1 MVKNVLNT
9 LRKKQKNNKGFSLV
23 ELIVVIAIMAVLV
36 GVLAPQ
42 FIKYVERSR
51 QSTDLQNV
59 EELKNAVE
67 VAMADDDAIDD
78 AVDADGNPIVG
89 ADGKPTK
96 ATITIKIKDGKAKLE
111 GITPKNLGKTEVSLK
126 SKGWKTQTYTYVLTD
141 SIWKTDDKAEDTKN
155 EKDPNRDM
163 ADVFTTTGKTTP

>member
-51 QSTDLQNV
+51 QSTDLQNI

-67 VAMADDDAIDD
+67 VEAADNGITAN
-78 AVDADGNPIVG
+78 AVITISG
-89 ADGKPTK
+89 TK
-96 ATITIKIKDGKAKLE
+96 ATLNIDTDSLSKK
-111 GITPKNLGKTEVSLK
+111 EVELK
-126 SKGWKTQTYTYVLTD
+126 SKGWTNGTKFTY
-141 SIWKTDDKAEDTKN
+141 DKDTLKWTHSGTTAN
-155 EKDPNRDM
+155 SKAPNRDL
-163 ADVFTTTGKTTP
+163 ADVFSSSAATATP

>member
-59 EELKNAVE
+59 QELKSAIE
-67 VAMADDDAIDD
+67 ADI
-78 AVDADGNPIVG
+78 
-89 ADGKPTK
+89 ADGKI
-96 ATITIKIKDGKAKLE
+96 AADVTITITGGASGTAVSSETPAAADATVKLKSSGWPAGPTEYKYSVSDGKWSTVPSLE
-111 GITPKNLGKTEVSLK
+111 NTKEPKRNMDEVFK
-126 SKGWKTQTYTYVLTD
+126 
-141 SIWKTDDKAEDTKN
+141 
-155 EKDPNRDM
+155 
-163 ADVFTTTGKTTP
+163 

>member
-59 EELKNAVE
+59 EELKNAIEVE
-67 VAMADDDAIDD
+67 AADNGIDAN
-78 AVDADGNPIVG
+78 AV
-89 ADGKPTK
+89 
-96 ATITIKIKDGKAKLE
+96 ITISQTNGKFTATLS
-111 GITPKNLGKTEVSLK
+111 GVTNLDSLSKTSVELK
-126 SKGWKTQTYTYVLTD
+126 SKGWTDGTTFTYNKDTLKWTH
-141 SIWKTDDKAEDTKN
+141 SGTTTNSKA
-155 EKDPNRDM
+155 PGRDL
-163 ADVFTTTGKTTP
+163 ADVFSSSTTTP

>member
-51 QSTDLQNV
+51 QSTDMQNV
-59 EELKNAVE
+59 EELKSAVE
-67 VAMADDDAIDD
+67 AEISDNEDIASAKITVTTTGATVELKDKKNAD
-78 AVDADGNPIVG
+78 V
-89 ADGKPTK
+89 KLT
-96 ATITIKIKDGKAKLE
+96 ATSSTV
-111 GITPKNLGKTEVSLK
+111 TFK
-126 SKGWKTQTYTYVLTD
+126 SKGWNEVTYGYNFTD
-141 SIWKTDDKAEDTKN
+141 NIWKTNKN
-155 EKDPNRDM
+155 DNDAKNTNEPKRCMN
-163 ADVFTTTGKTTP
+163 DVFKGAELSTT

>member
-59 EELKNAVE
+59 EELKNA
-67 VAMADDDAIDD
+67 DKLS
-78 AVDADGNPIVG
+78 GN
-89 ADGKPTK
+89 
-96 ATITIKIKDGKAKLE
+96 IKIENVTFANDLE
-111 GITPKNLGKTEVSLK
+111 RHWIQNNPTILYDIFSVKKYKIDVENVH
-126 SKGWKTQTYTYVLTD
+126 LT
-141 SIWKTDDKAEDTKN
+141 SILL
-155 EKDPNRDM
+155 
-163 ADVFTTTGKTTP
+163 FLL

>member
-67 VAMADDDAIDD
+67 VAAADDGITGS
-78 AVDADGNPIVG
+78 VV
-89 ADGKPTK
+89 
-96 ATITIKIKDGKAKLE
+96 ITISKKDGKFTAALGE
-111 GITPKNLGKTEVSLK
+111 GTTLDSLSKKSVELK
-126 SKGWKTQTYTYVLTD
+126 STGWTDGATFTYSATD
-141 SIWKTDDKAEDTKN
+141 LKWEAGTVSTVNT
-155 EKDPNRDM
+155 KDPKRDL
-163 ADVFTTTGKTTP
+163 ADVFSL

>member
-67 VAMADDDAIDD
+67 VEAADNGITED
-78 AVDADGNPIVG
+78 AVIEIKTDN
-89 ADGKPTK
+89 GKLT
-96 ATITIKIKDGKAKLE
+96 ASLNITTDSLSK
-111 GITPKNLGKTEVSLK
+111 KTVELK
-126 SKGWKTQTYTYVLTD
+126 SKGWTAGAKFTYNKNTLKWTH
-141 SIWKTDDKAEDTKN
+141 SGTTKN
-155 EKDPNRDM
+155 GKAPERDL
-163 ADVFTTTGKTTP
+163 ADVFSSSGTTQQPGQGN

>member
-59 EELKNAVE
+59 QELKSAIE
-67 VAMADDDAIDD
+67 ADI
-78 AVDADGNPIVG
+78 
-89 ADGKPTK
+89 ADGKI
-96 ATITIKIKDGKAKLE
+96 AADVTITVTGGASGTAVSSETPAAADATVKLKSSGWPAGPTEYKYSVSDGKWSTVPSLE
-111 GITPKNLGKTEVSLK
+111 NTKEPKRNMDEVFK
-126 SKGWKTQTYTYVLTD
+126 
-141 SIWKTDDKAEDTKN
+141 
-155 EKDPNRDM
+155 
-163 ADVFTTTGKTTP
+163 

>member
-67 VAMADDDAIDD
+67 VEAADNGIDND
-78 AVDADGNPIVG
+78 AVITISGG
-89 ADGKPTK
+89 K
-96 ATITIKIKDGKAKLE
+96 ATLSGVTKLDSLS
-111 GITPKNLGKTEVSLK
+111 KKEVELK
-126 SKGWKTQTYTYVLTD
+126 SKGWKDGAKFTY
-141 SIWKTDDKAEDTKN
+141 SKTDLKWTHSGDTKN
-155 EKDPNRDM
+155 SKDPKRDL
-163 ADVFTTTGKTTP
+163 ADVFSSSATATPAP

>member
-1 MVKNVLNT
+1 MVKNVFKKLG
-9 LRKKQKNNKGFSLV
+9 KKQKNNKGFSLV

-67 VAMADDDAIDD
+67 VEAADNGITAN
-78 AVDADGNPIVG
+78 AVITVG
-89 ADGKPTK
+89 SGK
-96 ATITIKIKDGKAKLE
+96 ATLTGV
-111 GITPKNLGKTEVSLK
+111 TPASLSKNEVSLK
-126 SKGWKTQTYTYVLTD
+126 SKGWGNATYTY
-141 SIWKTDDKAEDTKN
+141 DKDKLKWEHTGTTVN
-155 EKDPNRDM
+155 TKDPGRDM
-163 ADVFTTTGKTTP
+163 ADVFSSSTTKSGT

>member
-59 EELKNAVE
+59 QELKSAIE
-67 VAMADDDAIDD
+67 ADI
-78 AVDADGNPIVG
+78 ADGEIATDV
-89 ADGKPTK
+89 
-96 ATITIKIKDGKAKLE
+96 TITITGGANGTAVSDA
-111 GITPKNLGKTEVSLK
+111 TPAAADATVKLK
-126 SKGWKTQTYTYVLTD
+126 SSGWPAGPTEYKYTVANGKWSTVPSL
-141 SIWKTDDKAEDTKN
+141 ENTKEPKRN
-155 EKDPNRDM
+155 MDE
-163 ADVFTTTGKTTP
+163 VFK